1 MYRFAFMYVCFFA
14 ELKEMANNVYTPS
27 REVVKPIETKLEQ
40 CQMATLT
47 PNPEQQSSFDDDD
60 DETIP
65 YERYS
70 QYRDQQEQMDREY
83 IQRTDRDRSS
93 E

>member
-1 MYRFAFMYVCFFA
+1 
-14 ELKEMANNVYTPS
+14 MANTAYTPS
-27 REVVKPIETKLEQ
+27 RDVVKPIEMKLEQ
-40 CQMATLT
+40 CQLITAT
-47 PNPEQQSSFDDDD
+47 PNPEQRPSLDDDD
-60 DETIP
+60 DDGTVS

-70 QYRDQQEQMDREY
+70 QYRDQQEMMDREY